1 MSLFLLAGE
10 AAPALP
16 EQPPMESGF
25 MQMLLIGGVIILS
38 FYFIIFRPE
47 GKRRKAEEAKRAA
60 MKKGDKVTSVGG
72 IVGVIVK
79 VNPETVVVRMVDGA
93 RIEFMKAGIADVQP
107 VSEEESQKLDAKE
120 E

>member
-1 MSLFLLAGE
+1 MSFFFLVAESLV
-10 AAPALP
+10 AAPA
-16 EQPPMESGF
+16 QPPADSGY
-25 MQMLLIGGVIILS
+25 MQMIVMVAVIVLC

-47 GKRRKAEEAKRAA
+47 SKRRKAEEAKRSA

-79 VNPETVVVRMVDGA
+79 VNPETVVVRMVDNA

-107 VSEEESQKLDAKE
+107 ISEEESLKLGKE